1 MCNAYSQQSVTAH
14 SIVRCLYS
22 FVGRSTVAV
31 HTGTNV
37 KGGCGVPCFSFAL
50 LSSDENEKDKKNGDF
65 VIHVG
70 TTYRIMNP

>member
-37 KGGCGVPCFSFAL
+37 KRRVPCFSFAL
-50 LSSDENEKDKKNGDF
+50 LYSDENEKDKKNGDF